1 VYDRNDRGGVFM
13 PELNDPKKLFVH
25 KLGEALNMERT
36 VLTMLKKNEETAKDP
51 ELKRLFRHH
60 RDETEGQVR
69 NLEQAFSSLGV
80 DASGHVCHG
89 MDGMKKEAQNMIE
102 KVSPELLDGTL
113 AGGATHVE
121 HYEIATYKGLIT
133 DAESLRK
140 EDVVALLQENLEQ
153 EEHTLTEVERA
164 AQRLAQRAA
173 ITVR

>member
-1 VYDRNDRGGVFM
+1 M
-13 PELNDPKKLFVH
+13 PELNDRNKLFVH

-36 VLTMLKKNEETAKDP
+36 VLTMLKKNEQTAQDP
-51 ELKRLFRHH
+51 ELKRLFGHH

-69 NLEQAFSSLGV
+69 NLEQAFLSLGV
-80 DASGHVCHG
+80 DASGHICHA
-89 MDGMKKEAQNMIE
+89 MDGMKKEAQDMIE

-133 DAESLRK
+133 DAESLGK

-153 EEHTLTEVERA
+153 EEHTLTEVERT

-173 ITVR
+173 ATVR